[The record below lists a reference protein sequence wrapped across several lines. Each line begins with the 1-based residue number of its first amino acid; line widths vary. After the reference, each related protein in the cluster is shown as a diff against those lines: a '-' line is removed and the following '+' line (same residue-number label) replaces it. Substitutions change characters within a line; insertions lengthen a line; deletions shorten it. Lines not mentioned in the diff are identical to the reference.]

1 MAVNEDSAAA
11 SISAGTLPAIFGC
24 ERIYSLNCGIF
35 ASEFIGMDLKERQ
48 RFFLG
53 LFFFM
58 SGFVFASW
66 ASRIP
71 TIKANFGYN
80 EAELGTILLFMP
92 VSSLIGL
99 PFSGWLVSRFD
110 SRIPLTAGLMVLS
123 LAILAIGFASTTP
136 WLVTAISLL
145 SFSFRILNISLNT
158 QALHLQKQFDRKI
171 NGSFH
176 GLWSTG
182 GIAGVGFCTLLV
194 GLEVSMDVHL
204 AIVAA
209 STFLI
214 TVCGQRLLLRN
225 DRTSTGNR
233 LRLGNPDPYI
243 VYLGLLVF
251 LAAVCEGGMFDW
263 GGVFFKEVVHAEIFT
278 WGYLFF
284 MISMAASRFA
294 SDRVTEIIGMPRTYI
309 LSAVFIF
316 VGVTLPVIFPL
327 FWTSLIGFSF
337 VGVGTASIIPM
348 TFTLAGQSTKY
359 SPGLAVSVIA
369 TYSIMGMLL
378 GPPLIGYLAHAFGLR
393 ISFVIFAIAGLML
406 IPVSKLFFAYAKT
419 RSSQGND

>member
-1 MAVNEDSAAA
+1 
-11 SISAGTLPAIFGC
+11 
-24 ERIYSLNCGIF
+24 
-35 ASEFIGMDLKERQ
+35 MDLKERQ

-53 LFFFM
+53 VFFFL

-71 TIKANFGYN
+71 TIKTNFGYN

-110 SRIPLTAGLMVLS
+110 SRIPLTAGLLVLS
-123 LAILAIGFASTTP
+123 LAILAIGFAYTTP
-136 WLVTAISLL
+136 LLIAAISLL

-182 GIAGVGFCTLLV
+182 GIAGVGFSTLLV
-194 GLEVSMDVHL
+194 GFKVNMEIHL

-209 STFLI
+209 STLLI
-214 TVCGQRLLLRN
+214 TLYGQRLLLRN
-225 DRTSTGNR
+225 DRASTGNR
-233 LRLGNPDPYI
+233 LRLGSPDPYI

-251 LAAVCEGGMFDW
+251 FAAVCEGGMFDW
-263 GGVFFKEVVHAEIFT
+263 GGVFFKEVVGAEIFT

-294 SDRVTEIIGMPRTYI
+294 SDRVVEKIGMPRTYVF
-309 LSAVFIF
+309 SALFIF
-316 VGVTLPVIFPL
+316 VGVILPVMFPL
-327 FWTSLIGFSF
+327 FLTSLIGFGL
-337 VGVGTASIIPM
+337 VGLGTASIIPM

-359 SPGLAVSVIA
+359 SPGLAISIIA
-369 TYSIMGMLL
+369 TYSIMGMLI
-378 GPPLIGYLAHAFGLR
+378 GPPAIGYLAHAFSLR
-393 ISFVIFAIAGLML
+393 ISFVMFAIAGLML

-419 RSSQGND
+419 KSLQKDVR